1 MKAGS
6 YLELFHQTHWNEIAS
21 IIHKTET
28 SDVERALDSQ
38 GAGGLRDFA
47 ALMSPLAAQHYLEP
61 MARLSHRLTTQ
72 RFGRVVRLFA
82 PMYLSNECNNVC
94 DYCGFSLGNAIP
106 RKTLSMGETL
116 REAGILKQHG
126 FDHVLLVTGESGR
139 KVGVDY
145 LARSLSVLR
154 PHFSNLSI
162 EVQPLHQKEYEDLID
177 KGLHAVLVYQETY
190 EEDSYQRHHLKGRKR
205 NFDWRL
211 GTPDRL
217 GQAGIKKIGLGC
229 LFGLTEDWR
238 TDAYFAAQH
247 LGYLERAY
255 WKTTYSMSFPRL
267 RPCAGEKPPVVTLKD
282 RDMVQLLCAFRIF
295 SHELELSLS
304 TRESS
309 AFRENLLPLGVTTMS
324 AGSKTN
330 PGGYTDPEEAL
341 EQFEVSDQ
349 RSPAEVC
356 HMLEQKG
363 YDPVFKDWD
372 SSYDNPKAL
381 SEAFIQEVQASHKK
395 REFVQAS

>member
-1 MKAGS
+1 
-6 YLELFHQTHWNEIAS
+6 
-21 IIHKTET
+21 
-28 SDVERALDSQ
+28 
-38 GAGGLRDFA
+38 
-47 ALMSPLAAQHYLEP
+47 MSVDA
-61 MARLSHRLTTQ
+61 
-72 RFGRVVRLFA
+72 
-82 PMYLSNECNNVC
+82 N
-94 DYCGFSLGNAIP
+94 FSLGSVNTALTPQERFEEFMQTRGKRIT
-106 RKTLSMGETL
+106 RQRQVIIDHVTARHEHFDAEQLLVDLKKTPAGAQASRPTIYRTL
-116 REAGILKQHG
+116 NEMVEAGILKKHG

-139 KVGVDY
+139 KVGIDY
-145 LARSLSVLR
+145 LARSLSALR

-162 EVQPLHQKEYEDLID
+162 EVQPLHQKEYEALIGE
-177 KGLHAVLVYQETY
+177 GLHAVLVYQETY
-190 EEDSYQRHHLKGRKR
+190 EKDSYQRHHLKGRKR

-247 LGYLERAY
+247 LGYLERTY

-304 TRESS
+304 TRESP

-395 REFVQAS
+395 RELVQAS